1 VSEEAQRTA
10 RAPAPVTS
18 DAEPELCVESVDDL
32 DAVRGDWQRLAEAS
46 GNVFATWEWA
56 SAWAAE
62 LGRNHRLLVRACRA
76 PDGTIVG
83 ILPLCSSSK
92 APFKTVRFIGHGPA
106 DLLGPI
112 CAPGDRS
119 AVGRALGQAIDSIP
133 GRVDLLLME
142 RLAAEQ
148 GWWSRL
154 GVTRVRTEP
163 SPVLRVGGMSWEELL
178 ASRSSNFRQ
187 QVRRRERKLIGEH
200 GVSYRLADDPA
211 RLTDDLEHLFRLH
224 ELRWAR
230 ESQAFSPPRRAF
242 HRSFARAA
250 LARGWL
256 RLWLAEIG
264 GRPIAAWYGFRFAGV
279 DWYYQAGRD
288 PAWEQASIG
297 FVLMAHTI
305 RDACAGGLD
314 EYRLLLGDEPY
325 KARFA
330 NGETSLETVALS
342 RTQAGRAAIRGA
354 MASRRLPGRAAKVT
368 AWLIDRG
375 P

>member
-1 VSEEAQRTA
+1 MET
-10 RAPAPVTS
+10 
-18 DAEPELCVESVDDL
+18 VDDL
-32 DAVRGDWQRLAEAS
+32 DALRDDWQRLAEAS

-56 SAWAAE
+56 SAWTAE
-62 LGRNHRLLVRACRA
+62 LGHNHRLLVRACRTRE
-76 PDGTIVG
+76 GTIVG
-83 ILPLCSSSK
+83 ILPLCSPPN
-92 APFKTVRFIGHGPA
+92 APFKAVRFIGHGPA

-119 AVGRALGQAIDSIP
+119 AVGRALGPAIDSIP

-142 RLAAEQ
+142 RLAAEH
-148 GWWSRL
+148 GWRSHL
-154 GVTRVRTEP
+154 GGTVVRAEP
-163 SPVLRVGGMSWEELL
+163 SPVLRLHGMSWEELL
-178 ASRSSNFRQ
+178 ASRSANFRQ
-187 QVRRRERKLIGEH
+187 QVRRRERKLIQEH

-224 ELRWAR
+224 ERRWTH
-230 ESQAFSPPRRAF
+230 ESQAFSPARRAF

-279 DWYYQAGRD
+279 EWYYQAGRD

-305 RDACAGGLD
+305 RDACAGGLA

-330 NGETSLETVALS
+330 NGETSLETLALP
-342 RTQAGRAAIRGA
+342 RTPAGRAAIGGA
-354 MASRRLPGRAAKVT
+354 IASRRLPGRAAKVSG
-368 AWLIDRG
+368 WLIDRG